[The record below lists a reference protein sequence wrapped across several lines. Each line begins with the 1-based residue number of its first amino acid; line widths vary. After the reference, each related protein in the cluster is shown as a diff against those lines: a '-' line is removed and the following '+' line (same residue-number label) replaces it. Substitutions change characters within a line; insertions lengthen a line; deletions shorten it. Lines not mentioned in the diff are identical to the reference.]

1 MVVRGMALD
10 SDLVCDY
17 GRGVSDLGSE
27 ALGEGVVRRQGD
39 EVDIAI
45 SPCHACISFE

>member
-1 MVVRGMALD
+1 MVVEGMALD
-10 SDLVCDY
+10 LDLLCDY
-17 GRGVSDLGSE
+17 GMGDCDLGSE